1 MGLRTAAERGSVM
14 SKLEEIRE
22 EFKKDRFATDAVG
35 IVIDCAEP
43 GKAVCSLALK
53 PHHMNANNVPMG
65 GAIFT
70 LADFTCAV
78 AANGYSERMTVSQ
91 NASITFLAP
100 ARGERLTAE
109 AVCLRS
115 GRTTA
120 LLTVDIRDELD
131 TYVAHAA
138 VNAYV
143 IGQ

>member
-1 MGLRTAAERGSVM
+1 MPN
-14 SKLEEIRE
+14 LEEIRR
-22 EFKKDRFATDAVG
+22 RFQNDHFAMDTTG
-35 IVIDCAEP
+35 IKIDSAEP
-43 GKAVCSLALK
+43 GKAVCSLILEER
-53 PHHMNANNVPMG
+53 HMNENNVPMG

-109 AVCLRS
+109 AACLRS

>member
-1 MGLRTAAERGSVM
+1 M

-35 IVIDCAEP
+35 IRIDCAEP
-43 GKAVCSLALK
+43 GKAVCSLTLK

-91 NASITFLAP
+91 NASITFLALKKGR
-100 ARGERLTAE
+100 AADRGGVLPEKRAHYG
-109 AVCLRS
+109 AFDGGYS
-115 GRTTA
+115 G
-120 LLTVDIRDELD
+120 
-131 TYVAHAA
+131 
-138 VNAYV
+138 
-143 IGQ
+143 

>member
-1 MGLRTAAERGSVM
+1 M
-14 SKLEEIRE
+14 SALEEIRNR
-22 EFKKDRFATDAVG
+22 FKKDHFATDAAG
-35 IVIDCAEP
+35 IVIDSAEP
-43 GKAVCSLALK
+43 GKAVCSLHLE
-53 PHHMNANNVPMG
+53 PRHMNANNVPMG

-78 AANGYSERMTVSQ
+78 AANGYSEKMTVSQ

-100 ARGERLTAE
+100 ARGERLIAE
-109 AVCLRS
+109 ASCLRS

-120 LLTVDIRDELD
+120 LLTADIRDELD
-131 TYVAHAA
+131 TYVAHAT